1 MRVPQ
6 PITTDSLTA
15 ELKVV
20 RRGLGLYH
28 PDLVGRLGPGLRTVC
43 RTDAADPDL
52 RGKVIT
58 TLREAA
64 ATLPADLSTAV
75 LAALGIHPETRQLP
89 KLEDRT
95 GWLARRL
102 NRDARTARRR
112 MDDACAMLAEHLAA
126 GRRGG
131 PGAASL
137 GWYIET
143 GQTAMLLDTDVPT
156 AIERRI
162 VVAER
167 DGIDQLVLVRSIPWS
182 GGARPEMHGQVLF
195 GGVLGMREWES
206 ASRFRL
212 VLELPR
218 TLRAGDRHEYSV
230 LWRQP
235 PDVPMRPHYVFV
247 PVLRVDH
254 FDLHVRFDR
263 AALPEKVWRVADAFH
278 RDLDEDPR
286 ERDEIPV
293 DRCGEVQVE
302 FGSLAPG
309 HAYGARWR

>member
-1 MRVPQ
+1 MRVPP
-6 PITTDSLTA
+6 PITVESLTA
-15 ELKVV
+15 ELKVL

-28 PDLVGRLGPGLRTVC
+28 PDLIARLGPGLRSVC
-43 RTDAADPDL
+43 RLDVADPDL
-52 RGKVIT
+52 RGTVIT

-64 ATLPADLSTAV
+64 AGLPADLSTAA
-75 LAALGIHPETRQLP
+75 LASLGIHPETRHLP

-102 NRDARTARRR
+102 NRDVRTARRR
-112 MDDACAMLAEHLAA
+112 IDDAAAMLAEQLAA

-131 PGAASL
+131 PAAASL

-143 GQTAMLLDTDVPT
+143 GQTAMLLDTEVPT
-156 AIERRI
+156 AIDRRI

-167 DGIDQLVLVRSIPWS
+167 DGIDQLVLVRSIPS
-182 GGARPEMHGQVLF
+182 TDGARPEMYGQVLF
-195 GGVLGMREWES
+195 GGVLGFREWES
-206 ASRFRL
+206 SSRFRL

-218 TLRAGDRHEYSV
+218 PLRAGERHEYSV

-263 AALPEKVWRVADAFH
+263 AAVPRTVWRVADAFH
-278 RDLDEDPR
+278 RDLDEEPR
-286 ERDEIPV
+286 DRDEIPV
-293 DRCGEVQVE
+293 DRCGEVHVE
-302 FGSLAPG
+302 FGSLALG

>member
-1 MRVPQ
+1 MRVPE
-6 PITTDSLTA
+6 PITADSLTA
-15 ELKVV
+15 ELKVL

-28 PDLVGRLGPGLRTVC
+28 PDLAGRLGPGLRTVC

-52 RGKVIT
+52 RANVIT
-58 TLREAA
+58 TLRDAA
-64 ATLPADLSTAV
+64 ATLPAALSAAA
-75 LAALGIHPETRQLP
+75 LAALGIHPETRQLS
-89 KLEDRT
+89 KLEERT
-95 GWLARRL
+95 SWLAGRL
-102 NRDARTARRR
+102 NRDGRTARRR

-126 GRRGG
+126 GRRGRA
-131 PGAASL
+131 AASM

-156 AIERRI
+156 AIDRRI

-167 DGIDQLVLVRSIPWS
+167 DGIDQLVLVRSIPS
-182 GGARPEMHGQVLF
+182 TGGSRPEMHGQVLF
-195 GGVLGMREWES
+195 GGVLGLREWES

-218 TLRAGDRHEYSV
+218 MLRAGERHEYSV

-235 PDVPMRPHYVFV
+235 PDVPIRPHYVIV

-263 AALPEKVWRVADAFH
+263 AAVPAKVWRVADAFH
-278 RDLDEDPR
+278 RDLDEEPR
-286 ERDEIPV
+286 DRDAIPV

-302 FGSLAPG
+302 FENLAPG
-309 HAYGARWR
+309 HAYGARWT